1 MHHLC
6 RMSILESSCITF
18 PCLKLVG
25 YCIHSANCT
34 PLIPSNSGN
43 LTSPKLF
50 HQLTPPVN
58 MNLQTD
64 STFQLF
70 KWLCHFTLNVT
81 IICKRCYCPYVGQ
94 KIECKLFQYLKK
106 IITSNKTWC
115 SRCLEDNN
123 DLFNLTRLF
132 ARGQTNSIMNNVRN
146 NGCVHSGLFYRIGHN
161 KWPLILKISL

>member
-1 MHHLC
+1 MKHYLC

-25 YCIHSANCT
+25 SRIHLANCT
-34 PLIPSNSGN
+34 PLIPSDSGN

-64 STFQLF
+64 SNFQLF

-81 IICKRCYCPYVGQ
+81 IIYKRCYCPCVGR

-106 IITSNKTWC
+106 SSPVIRFGVQDVLRKIIIRSTWQDY
-115 SRCLEDNN
+115 LQEDK
-123 DLFNLTRLF
+123 LT
-132 ARGQTNSIMNNVRN
+132 
-146 NGCVHSGLFYRIGHN
+146 
-161 KWPLILKISL
+161 P